1 MFAKEILIYI
11 LIMLYIYIYGMYYYI
26 ISINDYISIAKYK
39 VYKDIK
45 NAIILLLIS
54 QSNNEQ
60 HYPTNIQ
67 SYQILNP

>member
-11 LIMLYIYIYGMYYYI
+11 LIMFYIYGMYYYI

-45 NAIILLLIS
+45 SAIILINL
-54 QSNNEQ
+54 
-60 HYPTNIQ
+60 TK
-67 SYQILNP
+67 